1 MNILI
6 VCNYFY
12 PNNGIASFRLNAFA
26 KYFQQA
32 GHSVSV
38 VTEGGRDQ
46 TTLWHGCE
54 IHYVKDPVISLS
66 KTDSLLQRR
75 KKWTP
80 RRILTAL
87 QSRLLLDYKW
97 LWQFRAY
104 RKAHELTSSRRFD
117 VVLSS
122 YGNLSSHRIAYQ
134 LHKKTRIY
142 WIADM
147 RDEMSKWPWLSS
159 INKRRLLSYER
170 KILKEADLVLSVSA
184 PLVEDFKQTGGGID
198 KVIEITNGYDY
209 EEIHSVSFQ
218 PVYTMAFTG
227 HFYNSITPD
236 KWFRAFSELI
246 AEGAVPADSR
256 ILIIGNNIPL
266 SVPENMK
273 SNVFQLRQV
282 NHDEVIR
289 KTQEADTLVVV
300 HPKGRKGVYTG
311 KLFDYL
317 GTNKPILAIC
327 APDDVIGSLLE
338 ETHSGFT
345 ADESDNEDV
354 KRMILRCYSLW
365 KNKEVLPRD
374 WDKIRQ
380 YTRKNQVKKLLEYL
394 AGQEAL
400 KQS

>member
-1 MNILI
+1 M
-6 VCNYFY
+6 
-12 PNNGIASFRLNAFA
+12 
-26 KYFQQA
+26 
-32 GHSVSV
+32 SV
-38 VTEGGRDQ
+38 VTEGDRDQ

-54 IHYVKDPVISLS
+54 VHYVKDPVISLS

-147 RDEMSKWPWLSS
+147 RDEMSKWPWMSP

-317 GTNKPILAIC
+317 ATNKPILAIC
-327 APDDVIGSLLE
+327 DPDDVIASLLE

>member
-1 MNILI
+1 
-6 VCNYFY
+6 
-12 PNNGIASFRLNAFA
+12 
-26 KYFQQA
+26 
-32 GHSVSV
+32 
-38 VTEGGRDQ
+38 
-46 TTLWHGCE
+46 
-54 IHYVKDPVISLS
+54 
-66 KTDSLLQRR
+66 
-75 KKWTP
+75 
-80 RRILTAL
+80 
-87 QSRLLLDYKW
+87 
-97 LWQFRAY
+97 
-104 RKAHELTSSRRFD
+104 
-117 VVLSS
+117 
-122 YGNLSSHRIAYQ
+122 
-134 LHKKTRIY
+134 
-142 WIADM
+142 
-147 RDEMSKWPWLSS
+147 
-159 INKRRLLSYER
+159 
-170 KILKEADLVLSVSA
+170 
-184 PLVEDFKQTGGGID
+184 
-198 KVIEITNGYDY
+198 
-209 EEIHSVSFQ
+209 
-218 PVYTMAFTG
+218 MAFTG
-227 HFYNSITPD
+227 HFHNLITPD

-317 GTNKPILAIC
+317 ATNKPILAIC
-327 APDDVIGSLLE
+327 DPDDVIASLLE